1 MSIRLCT
8 NYFRLISP
16 SQIGPS
22 KYNKTN
28 TKRIWCF
35 TDLAV
40 HRINDYAVGYIY
52 TMVLIFLGKVTM
64 IFVVSARLT
73 SKNISYLCS
82 TLSTLFFP
90 LSYYYKDS
98 KIEICLKT
106 QYRLDIFAVSA
117 GSRTYRI
124 QNYS

>member
-22 KYNKTN
+22 KCNKTN

-52 TMVLIFLGKVTM
+52 TMVLIFLGQVTV
-64 IFVVSARLT
+64 IFVVSARLAC
-73 SKNISYLCS
+73 KNISYLCS

-98 KIEICLKT
+98 KIKICLKT
-106 QYRLDIFAVSA
+106 QNRLDIFAVSA
-117 GSRTYRI
+117 SSRTYRI